1 MLAHKASL
9 IKKKSVLISVAKHPR
24 HPRSKIIVNFMR
36 FIVFIVIVEMLGSMT
51 N

>member
-24 HPRSKIIVNFMR
+24 HLRSKIIVNFMR

-51 N
+51 D